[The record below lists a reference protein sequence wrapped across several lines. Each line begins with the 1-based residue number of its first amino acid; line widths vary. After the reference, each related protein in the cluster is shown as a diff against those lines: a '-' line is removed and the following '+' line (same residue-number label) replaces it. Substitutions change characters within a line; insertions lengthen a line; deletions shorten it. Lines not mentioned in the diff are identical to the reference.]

1 VSTTRHAA
9 YPRIFS
15 PIRLGPVE
23 IPNRFYFSPNASA
36 LSVGTK
42 PSRDLAYYLAARV
55 RGGGC
60 GLVVPSMTAHTR
72 GRSLQSS
79 PFPVENI
86 PSFRAMADTVHQAG
100 GKIFGQLLYWWGSYG
115 QWQPMSPPAPSL
127 APSAVQYGIGNKTV
141 STHEMAKSEIRSMI
155 DAFRQSTENLRA
167 AGLDGVMLHGSHGG
181 LIEQF
186 LSPYFNRRTDEY
198 GGSVQNRMR
207 FLRECLQAC
216 RDGAKGSLAVGMRL
230 NCDELLPGGYDTRL
244 AREVLEEIS
253 TAGLIDFVDL
263 DIAIEPNQFYL
274 GMPPVYLKPHVYRPY
289 VEAVRDAAGAVPV
302 LSVLGRLTSIA
313 DGEAALAAGVC
324 DMVGAAR
331 ALIAEPEL
339 VKNAYEGREQRS
351 RSCIACNWCVAA
363 IADGAQGCTINPASY
378 RERLWGVDTFRSAAT
393 KQRVIV
399 VGAGP
404 AGLEAARV
412 SALKGHD
419 VALFEARARL
429 GGALALW
436 ADLPGREYFHKAIEW
451 WEREIER
458 LGVKIQ
464 RGTEATAEAILR
476 GNPDAV
482 IVATGARYSAGGRSY
497 FVDADIPGFDRSFVH
512 RPEDVLL
519 GTCHPTGKVV
529 LLDAEG
535 LNTSL
540 GTAEVLANA
549 GAVVHYL
556 TPGFAPVSARLV
568 DAHESRFIL
577 KRLRAAGVIISTNTY
592 IKSIGDHSLVVYD
605 VISEE
610 ERTIE
615 AIDAIVLSTARIP
628 QNGLTQEL
636 TGKVAQLYTVGDALA
651 ARPWAAA
658 AYEGQKFARYI
669 GEPDAPA
676 TVGAAYFMQDPPDVL
691 PSPAEVLLAPRG

>member
-1 VSTTRHAA
+1 VPTPTHAS
-9 YPRIFS
+9 YPRVFGS
-15 PIRLGPVE
+15 IRLGPVE

-42 PSRDLAYYLAARV
+42 PSRDLAYYLRARV
-55 RGGGC
+55 QGSGC
-60 GLVVPSMTAHTR
+60 GLVIPSMTAHTR

-79 PFPVENI
+79 PFPPENI

-127 APSAVQYGIGNKTV
+127 APSAVQYGIANKTV
-141 STHEMAKSEIRSMI
+141 STHAMDKAEIRSMI
-155 DAFRQSTENLRA
+155 DAFRQSVENLRG
-167 AGLDGVMLHGSHGG
+167 AGWDGVMLHGSHGG

-198 GGSVQNRMR
+198 GGTLQNRMR
-207 FLRECLQAC
+207 FLRECLEAC
-216 RDGAKGSLAVGMRL
+216 RDAAKGSLAVGMRL
-230 NCDELLPGGYDTRL
+230 NCDELLPGGYDTKL
-244 AREVLEEIS
+244 AHEILHEIS

-289 VEAVRDAAGAVPV
+289 VEAVRGAAGAVPV

-313 DGEAALAAGVC
+313 DGEAAIAAGVC

-339 VKNAYEGREQRS
+339 VKNAYEGREERS
-351 RSCIACNWCVAA
+351 RICIACNWCVAA

-378 RERLWGVDTFRSAAT
+378 RERLWGVDTFGAARAT
-393 KQRVIV
+393 RTVIV

-419 VALFEARARL
+419 VTLFEARTRL

-436 ADLPGREYFHKAIEW
+436 ADLPGREDFRRAIEW

-458 LGVKIQ
+458 LGVKIR
-464 RGTEATAEAILR
+464 RGTEAAAETLLHAH
-476 GNPDAV
+476 PHAV
-482 IVATGARYSAGGRSY
+482 IVATGARYSAGGRSH
-497 FVDADIPGFDRSFVH
+497 FVDADIPGYEQSFVH
-512 RPEDVLL
+512 RPEDILL
-519 GTCHPTGKVV
+519 GNTLPTGKVV

-549 GAVVHYL
+549 GAVVQYL
-556 TPGFAPVSARLV
+556 TPGFSPTSARLV
-568 DAHESRFIL
+568 DAHESRFIM
-577 KRLRAAGVIISTNTY
+577 KRLRAAGVTISTNTY
-592 IKSIGDHSLVVYD
+592 IKRIGDHSVTAYD

-615 AIDAIVLSTARIP
+615 GIDAVVLSTARIP
-628 QNGLTQEL
+628 RNGLTQEL

-669 GEPDAPA
+669 GEPDAPT
-676 TVGAAYFMQDPPDVL
+676 TVGEAYFMKDPPDVL
-691 PSPAEVLLAPRG
+691 PLPAEVLLAPSS

>member
-1 VSTTRHAA
+1 VAITTHAA

-42 PSRDLAYYLAARV
+42 PSRDLAHYLRARV
-55 RGGGC
+55 QGGGC
-60 GLVVPSMTAHTR
+60 GLVVPSMTAHPR

-79 PFPVENI
+79 PFPRENI
-86 PSFRAMADTVHQAG
+86 RSFRAMADTVHQAG

-115 QWQPMSPPAPSL
+115 QWQPMSPPAPAL
-127 APSAVQYGIGNKTV
+127 APSTVQYGIANKTV
-141 STHEMAKSEIRSMI
+141 STHAMDQAEIGAMI
-155 DAFRQSTENLRA
+155 DAFRRSVENLCE
-167 AGLDGVMLHGSHGG
+167 AGFDGVMLHGSHGG

-186 LSPYFNRRTDEY
+186 VSPYFNRRTDEY
-198 GGSVQNRMR
+198 GGNLRNRMR
-207 FLRECLQAC
+207 FLRECLEAC
-216 RDGAKGSLAVGMRL
+216 RGAAQGRLAVGMRL
-230 NCDELLPGGYDTRL
+230 NCDELLPGGYDTQV
-244 AREVLEEIS
+244 AHQVLHEIS
-253 TAGLIDFVDL
+253 MAGLIDFVDL

-289 VEAVRDAAGAVPV
+289 VEAVRDAAGTVPV
-302 LSVLGRLTSIA
+302 LSVLGRLTSVA
-313 DGEAALAAGVC
+313 DGEAAIAAGVC

-339 VKNAYEGREQRS
+339 VKNAYEGREERS
-351 RSCIACNWCVAA
+351 RICIACNWCVAA

-378 RERLWGVDTFRSAAT
+378 RERLWGVDTLRAAPAQRS
-393 KQRVIV
+393 VIV

-412 SALKGHD
+412 SALRGHD
-419 VALFEARARL
+419 VTLLEARTRL

-436 ADLPGREYFHKAIEW
+436 ADLPGREDFRQAIEW
-451 WEREIER
+451 WERELEQ
-458 LGVKIQ
+458 LGVKIL
-464 RGTEATAEAILR
+464 RETEAEADAILR
-476 GNPDAV
+476 AHPQAV
-482 IVATGARYSAGGRSY
+482 IVATGARYSVGGRSY
-497 FVDADIPGFDRSFVH
+497 FADADIPGHGRSFVY
-512 RPEDVLL
+512 RPEDILL
-519 GTCHPTGKVV
+519 GNIRPSGKVV

-549 GAVVHYL
+549 GAVVQYL
-556 TPGFAPVSARLV
+556 TPGFAPMSARLV
-568 DAHESRFIL
+568 DAHESRFIM

-592 IKSIGDHSLVVYD
+592 IKSIGDHSLIVYD
-605 VISEE
+605 VITEE
-610 ERTIE
+610 ERTLE
-615 AIDAIVLSTARIP
+615 GVDAVVLSTARIP

-669 GEPDAPA
+669 GEPGAPT
-676 TVGAAYFMQDPPDVL
+676 TVGEAYFLQDSPEVMPL
-691 PSPAEVLLAPRG
+691 PAEALLAPGT